1 MGTSEGRESV
11 SINEAKLQAFMARVL
26 QDVGATQSAAL
37 VVIGD
42 RLGLYRAMAGSGPL
56 TSQDLAAR
64 TGTSERYVREWLVN
78 QAAGGYVQ
86 YDPETGTFVLPEEQA
101 LVLATADS
109 RAFLPGAFQMAVALV
124 KRGDEV
130 ADAFRTGT
138 GIEYG
143 QWEATFFEGME
154 RCARARYATHLL
166 RSWIPALDGVQA
178 KLEAGASVADIGCG
192 RGAALMLLA
201 QEFPRSRFVGYDT
214 HAPAIAHACASAAE
228 AGIAGRL
235 AFEVASAT
243 EYWGAGYDLV
253 TCFDT
258 LHDLADPVAAAR
270 HVAETLAPDGTW
282 LIVEPPAGG
291 RIEENLGP
299 LGRLVS
305 STSALHC
312 IPASLAQ
319 GGAGLGALSGEARI
333 REIVVAGGLTRF
345 RRVTETA
352 FDLVLEVRR

>member
-1 MGTSEGRESV
+1 M
-11 SINEAKLQAFMARVL
+11 SINEAKLQAFVGRVL
-26 QDVGATQSAAL
+26 QDVGTTQSAAL

-56 TSQDLAAR
+56 TPQDLAAR

-78 QAAGGYVQ
+78 QAAGGYVE
-86 YDPETGTFVLPEEQA
+86 YDPKTGTFVLPEEQA

-109 RAFLPGAFQMAVALV
+109 RAFLSGAFQMATALV
-124 KRGDEV
+124 KLGDEV
-130 ADAFRTGT
+130 AEAFRTGT

-143 QWEATFFEGME
+143 QWDAAFFEGME
-154 RCARARYATHLL
+154 RCASARYQTHLL
-166 RSWIPALDGVQA
+166 RAWIPALDGAQA
-178 KLEAGASVADIGCG
+178 KLEAGASVADVGCG
-192 RGAALMLLA
+192 RGAALILLA
-201 QEFPRSRFVGYDT
+201 KAFRRSRFVGYDT
-214 HAPAIAHACASAAE
+214 YAPAIAHARVAAAE
-228 AGIAGRL
+228 AGITGRL
-235 AFEVASAT
+235 SFEVASAT
-243 EYWGAGYDLV
+243 EYRGAGYDLV

-282 LIVEPPAGG
+282 LIVEPPAGD

-312 IPASLAQ
+312 IPVSLAQ
-319 GGAGLGALSGEARI
+319 GGAGLGALAGETSI
-333 REIVVAGGLTRF
+333 REIAVAGGLTRF
-345 RRVTETA
+345 RRITETA